1 MKNKILLIGP
11 KPSTKGGVTIWMKIV
26 LDYLMNNDVD
36 DISVKHLSI
45 SRSVSLTHLLPIHK
59 RLYYSIKDYSRGLMN
74 LIKTLRKENFD
85 KMHILS
91 SLGIGIVRD
100 WLYVKVACYYNVKP
114 IVHYHCGTLPIT
126 LESNSWLSRLLIST
140 LSSSYKSIVLDE
152 ESYKALMNKG
162 FNNVI
167 KIGNSFNVEI
177 ESLEKSRIIRNENE
191 ILFVG
196 HNVREK
202 GIFELIDACSTID
215 NVTLNIYGPQ
225 NEIIQHEI
233 DEKLKHITFKGTINF
248 MGLQPSNEIYKAM
261 RRASLFVLPTY
272 TEGFPYVIV
281 EAMASGCPI
290 ITTPVGAIQEMLT
303 LGDELVGYL
312 VNPKD
317 AIALH
322 KQISYCINHKDEIRE
337 QARKAKLK
345 AYKEYST
352 SAVMTKFINLWKE

>member
-1 MKNKILLIGP
+1 MKKILIIGP
-11 KPSTKGGVTIWMKIV
+11 PPSTKGGVTIWIKIV
-26 LDYLMNNDVD
+26 LDYLNNNKNNNVE
-36 DISVKHLSI
+36 VTHLVI
-45 SRSVSLTHLLPIHK
+45 ERTVSLTHLLPVYK
-59 RLYYSIKDYSRGLMN
+59 RLYYSIKDYTRGMLK
-74 LIKTLRKENFD
+74 LVKTLRQEKYD
-85 KMHILS
+85 KVHITS
-91 SLGIGIVRD
+91 SLGAGIIRD
-100 WLYVKVACYYNVKP
+100 WLYVKIVNYYNAKA
-114 IVHYHCGTLPIT
+114 ILHYHCGTMSMHLSTNGWKKKLLLFT
-126 LESNSWLSRLLIST
+126 LKN
-140 LSSSYKSIVLDE
+140 SYKSIVLDE
-152 ESYKALMNKG
+152 ESYRAITSLG
-162 FNNVI
+162 FSNVT

-202 GIFELIDACSTID
+202 GIFELIDACSTMD

-225 NEIIQHEI
+225 NEIIQREI

-248 MGLQPSNEIYKAM
+248 MGLRPSNEIYKAM

-281 EAMASGCPI
+281 EAMASECPI
-290 ITTPVGAIQEMLT
+290 ITTPVGAIKEMLT
-303 LGDELVGYL
+303 LGDELVGYI